1 MIIQGNIKALDGTPY
16 NGALRVN
23 DIDGNPVAFRV
34 DGEGQEMS
42 TEPCTITDGKVELY
56 VVGNPQ
62 ALIVCATDAPTIALV
77 VNGVWMPSGILN
89 VYSNN
94 VITGVGMTGYLQ
106 VTNLNGCFSLSGR
119 VVADATA
126 TDVIGNVPPPV
137 VPASGATT
145 LCTLNGVLTLV
156 TISTNGEVKL
166 PAPAADTDIIVMV
179 GTTWTINT

>member
-16 NGALRVN
+16 NGSLKVN

-62 ALIVCATDAPTIALV
+62 ALIVIAIDAPTIALV
-77 VNGVWMPSGILN
+77 VDGVWMPSGILN
-89 VYSNN
+89 TYSGTVTNAALM
-94 VITGVGMTGYLQ
+94 VGPLQ
-106 VTNLNGCFSLSGR
+106 ITNLNGCFTLSGR
-119 VVADATA
+119 VVAGGAAT
-126 TDVIGNVPPPV
+126 VICTIPPEIC
-137 VPASGATT
+137 PANGAVT
-145 LCTLNGVLTLV
+145 LCTVNGTLTVV
-156 TISTNGEVKL
+156 TISAAGSVEL
-166 PAPAADTDIIVMV
+166 PGATVLNDVVVMV